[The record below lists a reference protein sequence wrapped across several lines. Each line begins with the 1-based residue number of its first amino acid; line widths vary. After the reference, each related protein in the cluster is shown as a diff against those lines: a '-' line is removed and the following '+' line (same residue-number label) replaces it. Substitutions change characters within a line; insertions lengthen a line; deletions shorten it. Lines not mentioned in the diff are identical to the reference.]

1 MLISSSKGIIR
12 LLAISLVLGFIQV
25 PAGHAQ
31 FNALVWSDEFDYTG
45 LPAASKW
52 TCEEGGNGWGN
63 NELQY
68 YTMNRTQ
75 NARVENGVLIIE
87 ALKESY
93 SGRDYTSARLVST
106 NKGDW
111 LYGRIEARAKVP
123 GGKGTWPA
131 IWLLPTDWAYG
142 NWPSSGEIDIME
154 HVGYDP
160 THIFGT
166 AHTAVYNSPM
176 GTQKGSSVTGSD
188 WETAFH
194 VYAIE
199 WSPTRIDFIV
209 DDTKYYTFN
218 NEGGWQKWPFDQ
230 RFHCILNLAIGGSWG
245 GAQGVDPS
253 IFPKRMEIDYVRV
266 YQTADLKITGP
277 AYLEPGQTARY
288 QATRFT
294 DAVYEWHI
302 PADAEITSGARTS
315 GITVKWGTVEGD
327 ISCTVTIGS
336 NTIYA
341 ANFIKTVAVPAE
353 NTFWFGN
360 LTDGNTS
367 DLVANTSDGSTYE
380 FSESNESLKVVYTT
394 VTPGSWPKFE
404 LSLPRP
410 VNLKNHPY
418 CVINLK
424 TFNLSHSVSLRFD
437 FADINGV
444 ETNATPVFRP
454 TIIED
459 GRFHTYQNNY
469 TGKWLSS
476 SPAIG
481 QTVDSTRIIKLTTY
495 INGGVLGQANKTD
508 SIWIESIRFLTS
520 PLTSVEQLQIPDF
533 GIHLFP
539 NPVTDRLTITSDEII
554 QEIEVFDIRGMRVK
568 KLSDVNSTSTDINTG
583 DLPSGEYLMRCRTI
597 QDRVS
602 TARFV
607 KK

>member
-1 MLISSSKGIIR
+1 MTLYSGVARNFAVTII
-12 LLAISLVLGFIQV
+12 LTFIQITGV
-25 PAGHAQ
+25 NAQ
-31 FNALVWSDEFDYTG
+31 FTALVWSDEFDYTG

-93 SGRDYTSARLVST
+93 NGRDYTSARLVST

-131 IWLLPTDWAYG
+131 IWMLPTDWAYG
-142 NWPSSGEIDIME
+142 NWPASGEIDIME

-176 GTQKGSSVTGSD
+176 GTQKGSSVAGTD

-199 WSPTRIDFIV
+199 WSPAKIDFIV

-245 GAQGVDPS
+245 GAQGVDPA

-277 AYLEPGQTARY
+277 AYLEPGQTANY

-294 DAVYEWHI
+294 GAAYDWQIPSDAQ
-302 PADAEITSGARTS
+302 ITAGAGTS
-315 GITVKWGTVEGD
+315 EITVKWGILEGD
-327 ISCTVTIGS
+327 ISCKVTIGG
-336 NTIYA
+336 NEITT
-341 ANFIKTVAVPAE
+341 ANFIKTVAVPVE

-360 LTDGNTS
+360 LTDGSTS
-367 DLVANTSDGSTYE
+367 DLVVNTSDGSTYE
-380 FSESNESLKVVYTT
+380 FSESNESLKVLYTT
-394 VTPGSWPKFE
+394 VNPGSWPKFE
-404 LSLPRP
+404 LTLPRP
-410 VNLKNHPY
+410 VNLKNHPW

-454 TIIED
+454 IIIAD
-459 GRFHTYQNNY
+459 GYFHLYQNNY
-469 TGKWLSS
+469 TGRWLSS
-476 SPAIG
+476 SPAVG
-481 QTVDSTRIIKLTTY
+481 QKVDSTRIVSLTIY
-495 INGGVLGQANKTD
+495 INGGVLGQWNKTD
-508 SIWIESIRFLTS
+508 SIWIESIRFLTG
-520 PLTSVEQLQIPDF
+520 PLTFVEQQELPEH
-533 GIHLFP
+533 GIHIFP
-539 NPVTDRLTITSDEII
+539 NPVTDRLTVTSQDII
-554 QEIEVFDIRGMRVK
+554 EEIEVFDIRGMGIIKINNVN
-568 KLSDVNSTSTDINTG
+568 NSTTEISTAT
-583 DLPSGEYLMRCRTI
+583 LPPGVYLIRYRTVGG
-597 QDRVS
+597 RGT